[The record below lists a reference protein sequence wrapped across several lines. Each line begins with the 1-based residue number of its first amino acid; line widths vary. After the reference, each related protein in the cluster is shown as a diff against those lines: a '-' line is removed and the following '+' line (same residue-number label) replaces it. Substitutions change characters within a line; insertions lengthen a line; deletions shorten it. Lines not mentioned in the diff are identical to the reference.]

1 MGYVETLFGHD
12 SPVLSIDAL
21 MRETAV
27 SAGGRDKSARFWKVQ
42 EESHL
47 VLRGGGRSKWED
59 ALDGAD
65 LDEMVV
71 DGPAKQKRKNA
82 EFIEGSVE
90 CVAMVDETTFV
101 SGGDSGYVPLQSR
114 LFLER
119 DSYFAGRSRYGQQHA
134 KRLYLGNRSRT
145 ALTSRMWIRRT
156 WTSYENLGG

>member
-65 LDEMVV
+65 PDEMVV
-71 DGPAKQKRKNA
+71 DGPAKKRKKNA

-101 SGGDSGYVPLQSR
+101 SGGDSGYVLHSPVYISQ
-114 LFLER
+114 
-119 DSYFAGRSRYGQQHA
+119 
-134 KRLYLGNRSRT
+134 
-145 ALTSRMWIRRT
+145 
-156 WTSYENLGG
+156 